1 LNDRINRKNT
11 PMNCPPKATL
21 PAALSLAATFLCVTV
36 MLSATRLL
44 AEVSPKIAVQSGVPM
59 ATYHAEG
66 SQIYQCERVSERGLE
81 WQSRELIATLIS
93 DGETVG
99 RQYSGQHWGHVDPG
113 IFRWEHRDGSM
124 VQAKVAASVAAAASD
139 DVPWLRLNVTSQ
151 NGDGALYG
159 VTAVQ
164 RINTRGGRV
173 GGPCDQEGNYRS
185 VPYSADYVFWRED

>member
-1 LNDRINRKNT
+1 
-11 PMNCPPKATL
+11 MNCPSKATL
-21 PAALSLAATFLCVTV
+21 PAVLSLAATIAATFLCVTV

-44 AEVSPKIAVQSGVPM
+44 AEVPPKIVVQSGVPM

-113 IFRWEHRDGSM
+113 IFRWEHRDGSR
-124 VQAKVAASVAAAASD
+124 VQAKVAASVAAASD

-164 RINTRGGRV
+164 RINTRGGTV
-173 GGPCDQEGNYRS
+173 GGPCDEAGDYRS